1 MGECK
6 KGIEIEGKRMV
17 NDKKIAFIICTNNER
32 WYNECVQ
39 YLSRLELPDGFD
51 ADVLQIVDAKSMAS
65 GYNEGMHASDAKY
78 KIYLHHDV
86 FIIRTDFIKRVILA
100 FEEYPEVGIM
110 GVWGTDKIVQDAS
123 YWNHWDCGKVY
134 ALDAMTPIKVCGPDD
149 YSEGITSAK
158 AVDGMILM
166 TQYDVEWRED
176 IFDGWDFYDVSQC
189 FEFTRKGYK
198 VAVFHEN
205 EISIMHDCGYS
216 KLVNYNESRA
226 KFCEEYAEFGF
237 VYEKQEDKDKS
248 AKEKDNSIKKFLD
261 EINWLMSVDI
271 DQAANL
277 IGQVYSDTL
286 RHNTIAILKIIFD
299 IYAKEKAANRKCF
312 FVNKGDTWE
321 QLTEKYTEYK
331 FLIRRV
337 ELEADSEALTVLY
350 DALQYD
356 KISLQAIG
364 EIACHCCYDGTK
376 VIHKLQGMGKR
387 KMKKQ
392 VKNYYEIE
400 EFQNMINTAEHV
412 VNQIDRLRIDIKKK
426 TNIKVE
432 KNVLKAMG
440 DSMVEIAKLLDM
452 TSYYEEYNAFYSEL
466 QSGIYSSDICDKLM
480 AWENDTKEWISK
492 LSEAYGVCNICKKV
506 VKYLPNHTHFQAEQR
521 KHGFPYW
528 NAVFESVSK
537 KKRACPVCESMDRE
551 RMLSLMIDLL
561 QPAEGE
567 KLNVLQIA
575 PSFAMDN
582 WLKTKTYMN
591 YETTDL
597 MMPDV
602 TFQADIQDM
611 NMVEDGTYDIILC
624 SHILEHVQDDTKAMK
639 ELYRVLKED
648 GVCLFLVPLA
658 IGLDK
663 TDEAFGLSAEENWR
677 RFGQDDHARLYARE
691 DFLDR
696 LTDAGYLVH
705 ILGKEYFGEGCWQ
718 EQGLNDIHCIYAATQ
733 KDIGLGV
740 EPYQKAELEEDLVSV
755 VIPTYNRGYCIE
767 RAVNS
772 VLNQTWKNLELI
784 VVDDASTD
792 DTESV
797 IRGMKDSRIKYV
809 RYEENRGANH
819 ARNVGIHNAKGNY
832 IAFND
837 SDDEWVPEKLEK
849 QMKQLLLADRTDG
862 NVGCVYCVV
871 TKYDKGEI
879 TQVAPD
885 LSVLGESAI
894 GDIYQFMQSHM
905 FISTQTL
912 LMKKEV
918 FEEVGMFNEDLK
930 RLQDW
935 ELLLRVAQKYKFT
948 LVQESL
954 VNAYIQE
961 ECISKNTK
969 GWIDTVFYVIDKH
982 NLVKMNKAAYCR
994 LIKIGLNMMANSDLP
1009 EEYVSSVLKRISDDG
1024 ILLQKENI
1032 QRQQWDDKDLIVSFC
1047 VSSYRRRDMLEEL
1060 VKHLLS
1066 SPSQQ
1071 FEVVIVDNCSND
1083 GTLDGLRK
1091 LEDPRLKIYEKEKG
1105 EKPSLTWYDALDK
1118 GTGKWLFQ
1126 LIDRDW
1132 IDISKMD
1139 ILFQSLQELDEKN
1152 VGFAVAG
1159 ERFSK
1164 EYPYKVYSEGIE
1176 TLCEF
1181 AIRESHPTGQIIR
1194 KKDWEQLK
1202 DRKKYFADEKY
1213 GIYPHGY
1220 IYAMLGNYKK
1230 GAYLLFDICDKAHYN
1245 TRAVLTQSRFYKNK
1259 EDKKEW
1265 FWPENRYQLLILAIE
1280 NIDLISDEKN
1290 IREFILSRYIRFFHA
1305 VTREW
1310 YKICHNDVVK
1320 KRYGRED
1327 LETNYLSLMQNGF
1340 DYIMLFREH
1349 LETQNY
1355 DWADEVFYQVLVE
1368 TDKQLVNQLLEWTNG
1383 LRKES

>member
-1 MGECK
+1 
-6 KGIEIEGKRMV
+6 MV

-86 FIIRTDFIKRVILA
+86 FIIRTDFMKRVIRA
-100 FEEYPEVGIM
+100 FEEHPEVGIM
-110 GVWGTDKIVQDAS
+110 GVIGTDKIVQDAS

-134 ALDAMTPIKVCGPDD
+134 ALDAMLPFKVCGPNT
-149 YSEGITSAK
+149 YTEGVTSAK

-176 IFDGWDFYDVSQC
+176 IFTGWDFYDVSQC
-189 FEFTRKGYK
+189 FEFARKGYE

-216 KLVNYNESRA
+216 KLVNYNDSRE

-248 AKEKDNSIKKFLD
+248 VKEKDNSIKKFLD

-271 DQAANL
+271 DKAAAL

-286 RHNTIAILKIIFD
+286 RNNAIAILKIVFD
-299 IYAKEKAANRKCF
+299 IYEKEKNANRKCF

-321 QLTEKYTEYK
+321 QLIEKYTEYK
-331 FLIRRV
+331 FLIRNV
-337 ELEADSEALTVLY
+337 ELEVYPEAVDELY
-350 DALQYD
+350 DELETD
-356 KISLQAIG
+356 RISLQAIG
-364 EIACHCCYDGTK
+364 EIACHCCYNGAK
-376 VIHKLQGMGKR
+376 VIRKLQDKE
-387 KMKKQ
+387 KSKVKSE

-400 EFQNMINTAEHV
+400 EFQNIINTAEHV
-412 VNQIDRLRIDIKKK
+412 VNQIDRLRTDIYKKK
-426 TNIKVE
+426 NKNIKVE

-440 DSMVEIAKLLDM
+440 DSMVEIAQLLEM
-452 TSYYEEYNAFYSEL
+452 HSYYEEYNVFYSEL

-480 AWENDTKEWISK
+480 AWENDTREWISK
-492 LSEAYGVCNICKKV
+492 LSEVHGVCNICKKV
-506 VKYLPNHTHFQAEQR
+506 VKYLPNTTHFQAEQK

-537 KKRACPVCESMDRE
+537 KKRMCPVCESMDRE

-561 QPAEGE
+561 QPANDD

-597 MMPDV
+597 MLPNV

-611 NMVEDGTYDIILC
+611 NMVADETYDIILC
-624 SHILEHVQDDTKAMK
+624 SHILEHVKDDKKAMK
-639 ELYRVLKED
+639 ELYRILKED
-648 GVCLFLVPLA
+648 GVCLFLVPLM

-663 TDEAFGLSAEENWR
+663 TDEEFGLSEEENWT

-705 ILGKEYFGEGCWQ
+705 ILGKEYFGEECWH
-718 EQGLNDIHCIYAATQ
+718 EQGLNDIHCIYAATK
-733 KDIGLGV
+733 KDIGIGV
-740 EPYQKAELEEDLVSV
+740 EPYKKQVLEEELVSV

-772 VLNQTWKNLELI
+772 VLNQTWKNLEVI

-792 DTESV
+792 DTEDV
-797 IRGMKDSRIKYV
+797 IRRMTDSRI
-809 RYEENRGANH
+809 RYIRYDENQGANH
-819 ARNVGIHNAKGNY
+819 ARNIGIKNARGNY

-837 SDDEWVPEKLEK
+837 SDDEWLPQKLEK
-849 QMKQLLLADRTDG
+849 QMKQLILADRIDG
-862 NVGCVYCVV
+862 NVGCVYCIV
-871 TKYDKGEI
+871 TKYENGKPIEN
-879 TQVAPD
+879 APD
-885 LSVLGESAI
+885 LLKLGENI
-894 GDIYQFMQSHM
+894 VGDIYRFMHSHM

-918 FEEVGMFNEDLK
+918 FETVGMFNEDLK

-961 ECISKNTK
+961 ECISKNVK

-982 NLVKMNKAAYCR
+982 NLIETNRTAYR
-994 LIKIGLNMMANSDLP
+994 GLVKIGLSMMENSDLP
-1009 EEYVSSVLKRISDDG
+1009 EEYIKSILQRIKTDNVLKISG
-1024 ILLQKENI
+1024 WNGKL
-1032 QRQQWDDKDLIVSFC
+1032 
-1047 VSSYRRRDMLEEL
+1047 LEERSAETI
-1060 VKHLLS
+1060 K
-1066 SPSQQ
+1066 
-1071 FEVVIVDNCSND
+1071 
-1083 GTLDGLRK
+1083 
-1091 LEDPRLKIYEKEKG
+1091 KEKQNTVTDG
-1105 EKPSLTWYDALDK
+1105 YEIEMLKASMNSLKEELDNIKTGVEKNDRMLNEILWSQVFNSARAEFPWLPEKLALWPGRWGVGYQYMYAISRFLTELQPMCILE
-1118 GTGKWLFQ
+1118 TGLGQSTRLIGSYVKWLSENGKHC
-1126 LIDRDW
+1126 DHTVVEHDKEW
-1132 IDISKMD
+1132 IDIFRNGFTLSEDSKIIQKGLARVKITKDGHTVPTYIYKDMND
-1139 ILFQSLQELDEKN
+1139 VIQNKKFDFISIDAPYGTDDKYGYSRIDIVNYLPGCLAKSFCIVLDDYNRHGEKNTVEYIKTILKQNNILFCE
-1152 VGFAVAG
+1152 AVYRG
-1159 ERFSK
+1159 TQD
-1164 EYPYKVYSEGIE
+1164 VYILVSPDWKYLC
-1176 TLCEF
+1176 TL
-1181 AIRESHPTGQIIR
+1181 
-1194 KKDWEQLK
+1194 
-1202 DRKKYFADEKY
+1202 
-1213 GIYPHGY
+1213 
-1220 IYAMLGNYKK
+1220 
-1230 GAYLLFDICDKAHYN
+1230 
-1245 TRAVLTQSRFYKNK
+1245 
-1259 EDKKEW
+1259 
-1265 FWPENRYQLLILAIE
+1265 
-1280 NIDLISDEKN
+1280 
-1290 IREFILSRYIRFFHA
+1290 
-1305 VTREW
+1305 
-1310 YKICHNDVVK
+1310 
-1320 KRYGRED
+1320 
-1327 LETNYLSLMQNGF
+1327 
-1340 DYIMLFREH
+1340 
-1349 LETQNY
+1349 
-1355 DWADEVFYQVLVE
+1355 
-1368 TDKQLVNQLLEWTNG
+1368 
-1383 LRKES
+1383 